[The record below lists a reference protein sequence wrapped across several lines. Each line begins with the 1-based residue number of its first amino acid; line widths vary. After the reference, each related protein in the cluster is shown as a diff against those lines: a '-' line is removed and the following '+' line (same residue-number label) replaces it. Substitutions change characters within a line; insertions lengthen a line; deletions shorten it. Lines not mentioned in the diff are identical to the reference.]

1 MIKKILI
8 AILPIML
15 LFMFIRK
22 INNKDPFIST
32 FYLSEYFENVDVFS
46 STKETFEDLKQSI
59 EDLKTIVRQFNN
71 KTEDNANTLD
81 KIKEL
86 VTSIWNFFVVLINV
100 IITLIKLAV
109 AVIVDLVDLGFTTLK
124 AFEYV
129 LTV

>member
-1 MIKKILI
+1 MKKILI

-15 LFMFIRK
+15 LFMFIRT

-32 FYLSEYFENVDVFS
+32 FYLSEYFENIDLFS

-59 EDLKTIVRQFNN
+59 DDLKLIIRQFNN
-71 KTEDNANTLD
+71 KTKDNTNTLD

-86 VTSIWNFFVVLINV
+86 IISIWNFFVVLINV
-100 IITLIKLAV
+100 IITLIKLVIAV
-109 AVIVDLVDLGFTTLK
+109 VVDLVDLGFITLK